1 MFDRD
6 AAVIVPPV
14 AAAAIHEIT
23 ARTTKRMS
31 KILKEL
37 MGSFF
42 LSLLSHGSPLSWE
55 STRATL
61 SVSPARMLPP
71 RATSPEEGD

>member
-6 AAVIVPPV
+6 AAVTVPPV

-42 LSLLSHGSPLSWE
+42 
-55 STRATL
+55 
-61 SVSPARMLPP
+61 
-71 RATSPEEGD
+71 